1 MLSRASWRWL
11 LCGFFVLLIGTAI
24 FVTLGRSGQH
34 GALVEATWAEPSMP
48 ETPAGKQIAGYLEAF
63 NSGDEEALSNF
74 VRRHFTAIGP
84 GGSSLDDRVRS
95 QQRLYKSSRG
105 LNVFQAEERD
115 GGQLE
120 VLAQFRLTEEWRQMT
135 FMVENVPP
143 HRIAGVRIVPAD
155 APAIPNQVAQRPLKA
170 ALEEYLTRLVNA
182 DEFSGVVAIARQGDT
197 VFAKAYGLAD
207 QERNVPNTVDTPF
220 HYASVG
226 KMFTAVA
233 VGQLAEA
240 DKLSFDDTLERHLPE
255 YPEAVA
261 RQVTLD
267 HLLTHR
273 SGILDYFAA
282 LEQFE
287 KVRGAA
293 DPQRDYLSVF
303 ANEPLRFKPG
313 ERFEYS
319 NSNYI
324 LLGAVVEH
332 ISGQS
337 FEEYL
342 DEHIFSPAGMTATTL
357 DPASRSGVNPAIGY
371 TELGPDG
378 KMTPGN
384 RRANKAHAIGRG
396 GAAGGG
402 VTTADDLLRFA
413 EALRAHRMLSPA
425 MTAELVS
432 EQVDSPRPG
441 ERYARGF
448 ICRDSRQGCIVGH
461 SGGFPGVDAQVDI
474 YANGWSVVVLANY
487 EGVGEPVA
495 RHIEKLLA
503 AERAK

>member
-1 MLSRASWRWL
+1 
-11 LCGFFVLLIGTAI
+11 
-24 FVTLGRSGQH
+24 
-34 GALVEATWAEPSMP
+34 MP
-48 ETPAGKQIAGYLEAF
+48 KTPAGKQAEGYLQAF
-63 NSGDEEALSNF
+63 NSGDEEALTNF
-74 VRRHFTAIGP
+74 VRQHFTAVGP

-95 QQRLYKSSRG
+95 QLRLYKSSRG
-105 LNVFQAEERD
+105 LNVFQAKERP
-115 GGQLE
+115 GGELE
-120 VLAQFRLTEEWRQMT
+120 LLAQFRLTEEWRRMT
-135 FMVENVPP
+135 FVVEDAPP
-143 HRIAGVRIVPAD
+143 HKVAGVRIVPAD
-155 APAIPNQVAQRPLKA
+155 APAIPKQVVQRPLKA
-170 ALEEYLTRLVNA
+170 ALKEYLTRLVDA
-182 DEFSGVVAIARQGDT
+182 DEFSGVVAIARHGET
-197 VFAKAYGLAD
+197 VFAESYGLAD
-207 QERNVPNTVDTPF
+207 RDRDVPNSFDTPF

-233 VGQLAEA
+233 IGQLADA
-240 DKLSFDDTLERHLPE
+240 GKLSLDDTLDRRLPG
-255 YPEAVA
+255 YPAATA
-261 RQVTLD
+261 RQITLD

-282 LEQFE
+282 VEQFN

-324 LLGAVVEH
+324 VLGAIVEH

-342 DEHIFSPAGMTATTL
+342 DEHIFRPAGMTATTL
-357 DPASRSGVNPAIGY
+357 DPAGRSGVTPAVGY

-378 KMTPGN
+378 KITPGN
-384 RRANKAHAIGRG
+384 RRANKEHATGRG

-402 VTTADDLLRFA
+402 VTTAADMLRFA
-413 EALRAHRMLSPA
+413 EALRAHRLLSHA
-425 MTAELVS
+425 GTAALLT

-448 ICRDSRQGCIVGH
+448 ICRGSRQGRVVGH

-474 YANGWSVVVLANY
+474 YMNGWTVVVLANY

-503 AERAK
+503 AENAK